1 MKKNNKDVDRLFDE
15 VAQRPSAG
23 LGFPTYLAPIIRIK
37 DALKDPDLP
46 FSEIVKLVRVEP
58 VLSSKILVQAN
69 AASSSPLSPIRS
81 LDSAIMRVGLAQV
94 RRLSLMVAIE
104 QINRS
109 RVMLPYATFSKR
121 LWLSSLYRSSA
132 LEIFT
137 HAFTSRSPV
146 EASIRGL
153 LSLIGA
159 FYLLYQY
166 GTDLE
171 LCQYPGALKDAVARN
186 YSEATNRILIAEN
199 LGTPVSVPKEIDGL
213 YDTRFTEQALVV
225 YSAILGDSKV
235 PWAKHT
241 HSSTLLPPEHAQ
253 LVTDIDH
260 AYEKLKAGYEG

>member
-1 MKKNNKDVDRLFDE
+1 MKKNNRDVDKLFDE
-15 VAQRPSAG
+15 VAQRPTAG

-46 FSEIVKLVRVEP
+46 FSDIVKIVRVEP
-58 VLSSKILVQAN
+58 VLSSKILVKAN

-81 LDSAIMRVGLAQV
+81 LESAIMRVGLAQV
-94 RRLSLMVAIE
+94 RRLSVMVAIE

-109 RVMLPYATFSKR
+109 RVMLPYAAFSKR
-121 LWLSSLYRSSA
+121 LWLCSLYRSSA

-137 HAFTSRSPV
+137 HAFTSHSPV
-146 EASIRGL
+146 EGSIRGL

-166 GTDLE
+166 GTNAE
-171 LCQYPGALKDAVARN
+171 LCQYPSALKDAVARN
-186 YSEATNRILIAEN
+186 YSEVTNRILVEEN
-199 LGTPVSVPKEIDGL
+199 LGTPVSIPKDIGSL

-225 YSAILGDSKV
+225 YSAILGDHKV
-235 PWAKHT
+235 PWAKHPD
-241 HSSTLLPPEHAQ
+241 SSKLLPPEHAQ
-253 LVTDIDH
+253 LVPDIDH